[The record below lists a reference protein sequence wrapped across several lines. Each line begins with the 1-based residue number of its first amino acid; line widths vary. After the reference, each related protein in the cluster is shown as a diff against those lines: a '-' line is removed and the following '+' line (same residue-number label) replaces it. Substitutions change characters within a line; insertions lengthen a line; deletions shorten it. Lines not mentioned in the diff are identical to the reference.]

1 MTTQAKTDFA
11 PLADRYEV
19 IGELGGRRDTRTFIA
34 RPRGGGDDVLVSVVR
49 PLDGDEGNALS
60 HLATDARRL
69 SGRSHPN
76 LVPVL
81 EAHWLPDDSLAIVT
95 ARLTFPTL
103 EDLLVRRDEAFAPPR
118 VATILREINAALEWA
133 RSEQIVHRAVD
144 PASIQVEP
152 GSDRVL
158 LSFVPRALRR
168 AEMPGAAE
176 DARTIA
182 TLARA
187 MLTRSVADPE
197 RDHLP
202 LGELRPGLPDR
213 LIEQT
218 NQLLAL
224 TPGSPVPDVS
234 EYIGVVAMADTLKRI
249 EQELIATTQ
258 KLLEEERIAREKL
271 EAERLAAEKAY
282 AEQARL
288 FQLERD
294 EFAKER
300 ARILA
305 ELDKQRGVL
314 ERERALLAREREE
327 HERDR
332 QLLTREREEH
342 RRWADEV
349 EKAFATQAAA
359 YEQQA
364 RALRESEQAR
374 VEAQAQVRDAALRDA
389 ALRDAAPRDTTP
401 RDTEVGPVAPPPA
414 PIQMPPRPK
423 QYRVR
428 PGWVRSLAHRAAI
441 AWDRRPAWNRRHA
454 VSLAVVLLLLVMA
467 TTAVAIAR
475 RRMDRPEESMRT
487 ADRRTVVDSAAG
499 RVSPQAVSRVRS
511 GGEGPSQGIPA
522 DFSSSVAR
530 INEAGVPRDLIAGVR
545 SISEQRDA
553 AEIQPFEAA
562 PFPRRRVDPPVSRPR
577 PASERPADS
586 ATVVPRPADTS
597 IFGPPPA
604 TAPAPSPRPDST
616 RLPRRDTARVRPD
629 SSLTP

>member
-1 MTTQAKTDFA
+1 MTTQETTDFA

-19 IGELGGRRDTRTFIA
+19 IGELGGRRDMRTFIA
-34 RPRGGGDDVLVSVVR
+34 RPLGGGDDVLVSVVR

-144 PASIQVEP
+144 PASIHVEP

-249 EQELIATTQ
+249 EQELVATTQ

-300 ARILA
+300 ERILA

-332 QLLTREREEH
+332 QLLRREREEH

-349 EKAFATQAAA
+349 EKAFAAQAAA
-359 YEQQA
+359 FEQQA

-374 VEAQAQVRDAALRDA
+374 VEAQAQVRDAALRDEA
-389 ALRDAAPRDTTP
+389 MRDAAM
-401 RDTEVGPVAPPPA
+401 RDTEVLPVATPA
-414 PIQMPPRPK
+414 TPVQMPPRPK

-441 AWDRRPAWNRRHA
+441 AWERRPAWNRRHA

-475 RRMDRPEESMRT
+475 RRMDRPEETIRT
-487 ADRRTVVDSAAG
+487 ATNPRTVVDSAAG
-499 RVSPQAVSRVRS
+499 RVSGQPASGGRS
-511 GGEGPSQGIPA
+511 EGEGPSQGIPA

-530 INEAGVPRDLIAGVR
+530 SNEAGVPRDLIAGVR
-545 SISEQRDA
+545 SLSEQRDA
-553 AEIQPFEAA
+553 AETQPFEAT
-562 PFPRRRVDPPVSRPR
+562 PFPRRRVDAPVSRPR
-577 PASERPADS
+577 PVSERPTDS
-586 ATVVPRPADTS
+586 ATAVPRPADTA

-604 TAPAPSPRPDST
+604 TAPAPSQRPDST
-616 RLPRRDTARVRPD
+616 RLPRRDTARARPD
-629 SSLTP
+629 TSSTR